1 MKFLCS
7 STLYTL
13 HSKDIS
19 YVCVWAEGFVDIQCF
34 LFFALEIPMDSHLD
48 SMGWWFYLY
57 FQFMKQKR
65 RKWGKRTVTTF
76 FFFCQVKRMWQNLAW
91 TSAFCLLSTCQIT
104 GLPHVSAV
112 NNAPANSVDKR
123 EGGLIPELG
132 RSPGGGHGN
141 PSSILAWRIPW
152 TEEPGRLQSIGLHKT
167 EATEHAHMH
176 RSFV

>member
-76 FFFCQVKRMWQNLAW
+76 FFLPSQEDVTK
-91 TSAFCLLSTCQIT
+91 SCLNQCILSFIHMSDHWLTPCLSSKQCTCQF
-104 GLPHVSAV
+104 SRQ
-112 NNAPANSVDKR
+112 KR
-123 EGGLIPELG
+123 GGFDPWV
-132 RSPGGGHGN
+132 RK
-141 PSSILAWRIPW
+141 IPW
-152 TEEPGRLQSIGLHKT
+152 RRAWQPTPVFLPGEFHGL
-167 EATEHAHMH
+167 
-176 RSFV
+176 RSLVGYSP